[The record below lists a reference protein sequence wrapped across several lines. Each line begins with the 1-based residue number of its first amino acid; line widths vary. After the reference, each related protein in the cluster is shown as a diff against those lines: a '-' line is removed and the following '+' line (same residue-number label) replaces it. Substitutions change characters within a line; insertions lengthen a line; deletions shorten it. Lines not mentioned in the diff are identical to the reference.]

1 MIKEDYVSFETAKLL
16 KEKGFDADTEHN
28 MWYVVE
34 KFSTGCHWNS
44 CTYKVGD
51 ITREYDEKCCIVMP
65 TLQMVMKWLREVH
78 SCYIVTYWEFKNY
91 DENGN
96 PVFKDIIWSYNI
108 AIPKYN
114 SARRGDGDYFDIESE
129 KEDYTTYEE
138 VCEAA
143 IKYCLENLI

>member
-1 MIKEDYVSFETAKLL
+1 MITEDYVRFETAKLL
-16 KEKGFDADTEHN
+16 KKKGFDEPTCGSYHN
-28 MWYVVE
+28 DYMETLLVSSPS
-34 KFSTGCHWNS
+34 KHNGSINS
-44 CTYKVGD
+44 FAA
-51 ITREYDEKCCIVMP
+51 P

-78 SCYIVTYWEFKNY
+78 SCYIAAYWEFKNY
-91 DENGN
+91 NENGN

-108 AIPKYN
+108 SIPKYN
-114 SARRGDGDYFDIESE
+114 SARNGDGDYFDIDSE

>member
-16 KEKGFDADTEHN
+16 KEKGFDEECYTAYFNGKLVDYTMFGFCMGEIIN
-28 MWYVVE
+28 A
-34 KFSTGCHWNS
+34 
-44 CTYKVGD
+44 
-51 ITREYDEKCCIVMP
+51 P
-65 TLQMVMKWLREVH
+65 TLQMAMKWLREVH

-114 SARRGDGDYFDIESE
+114 SARKGDGDYFDIESE

-143 IKYCLENLI
+143 ITYCLENLI